1 MDISTG
7 RTQVSMVQ
15 AHYREANI
23 QSRQSSIHLPLAAPN
38 HYIVPISNDTQLS
51 SLKTAENEQELEEQT
66 KIIVPYKKESSTKSS
81 SIGQTKFMPHD
92 QLILPDTQESDRDQQ
107 S

>member
-7 RTQVSMVQ
+7 RTQMSMVQ

-51 SLKTAENEQELEEQT
+51 SLKTAENEQEFEQT
-66 KIIVPYKKESSTKSS
+66 KIIVPYKKKTSPMSS
-81 SIGQTKFMPHD
+81 SIG
-92 QLILPDTQESDRDQQ
+92 
-107 S
+107 